1 MEDIKRIYTLLS
13 RSNGLKIRD
22 IATELGLDKIQLA
35 ELLFSEE
42 CSKYWYQNDSSLWF
56 PKDGALTVEADKQED
71 KLAKQIKSVTGYNA
85 EKYIYTESDEGLRF
99 YLKQVLSF
107 PTYSYI
113 ETNQLF
119 ERYRV
124 DDDTNAFEMI
134 VKGHLKLVVN
144 IARKYRHKGVPFRD
158 LIQEGNYG
166 LLIAVEQYDYTY
178 NKSFI
183 EYAKKSIF
191 QSIGNALQTLPF
203 SMKIPFSAIS
213 RHWKVRKHLERL
225 EQQYEFEPLLSEEDL
240 ESIIGTK
247 DASVYKCLPH
257 DLLTIDVHVDDM
269 DSFESDSF
277 LTDAPLMQESQRQ
290 YIRSLT
296 SLLDKRCEDI
306 IVKYFGIGCEDMT
319 LEEIGKHHNLTRE
332 RIRQILWKGIRTL
345 RKVLGVYR
353 KKQKHEEGEEIE
365 EQDEESVSEI
375 IERLKK
381 RRHDSINKLAELIV
395 KANHQKA
402 ILKPKVKPSSQTITK
417 QSETKVK
424 KGKRSGRIITLSDA
438 DEKRLQEHLSLI
450 RKECAELEESRK
462 KKMQE
467 EEDKLHSQI
476 SKPVADSTI
485 QKRAGEATAP
495 PPTIISPYTQLRK
508 LVELNILTQSE
519 LEQCITK
526 GFRRIID
533 VKEDIDTINKFGL
546 AKQPSRH
553 TKFTLSIWFKI
564 VDLLGKEI
572 RG

>member
-191 QSIGNALQTLPF
+191 QSIGNALQILPY

-225 EQQYEFEPLLSEEDL
+225 EQQYEFEPLLSEEEL

-290 YIRSLT
+290 YVRSLT
-296 SLLDKRCEDI
+296 SLLDKRSEDI
-306 IVKYFGIGCEDMT
+306 IVKYYGLGCEEMT
-319 LEEIGKHHNLTRE
+319 LEEIGEQYNLTRE

-395 KANHQKA
+395 KAKQQKE

-424 KGKRSGRIITLSDA
+424 KGKRSGRLITLSDA

-467 EEDKLHSQI
+467 EEDKLHSRI
-476 SKPVADSTI
+476 SKPVEDSAI

-495 PPTIISPYTQLRK
+495 PPTIISLYTQLRK

>member
-56 PKDGALTVEADKQED
+56 PKDGALAVEAEKQED

-166 LLIAVEQYDYTY
+166 LIIAVEQYDYTY

-191 QSIGNALQTLPF
+191 QSIGNALQILPY

-213 RHWKVRKHLERL
+213 RHRKLRKHLERL
-225 EQQYEFEPLLSEEDL
+225 EQQYEFEPLLSEEEL

-277 LTDAPLMQESQRQ
+277 LADAPLMQESQRQ
-290 YIRSLT
+290 YVRSLT

-306 IVKYFGIGCEDMT
+306 IIKYWGIGCEEMT
-319 LEEIGKHHNLTRE
+319 LEAIGEHYNLTRE

-395 KANHQKA
+395 KAKQQKEKQKA
-402 ILKPKVKPSSQTITK
+402 IPSSPTITQ
-417 QSETKVK
+417 QSKTKVK
-424 KGKRSGRIITLSDA
+424 KGKRSDKRRLTLSKED
-438 DEKRLQEHLSLI
+438 DKRLQEHLALI

-467 EEDKLHSQI
+467 EEDKLHAGLSN
-476 SKPVADSTI
+476 PVAESPVN
-485 QKRAGEATAP
+485 KRTETATAP
-495 PPTIISPYTQLRK
+495 PPSIISLYTPLWV
-508 LVELNILTQSE
+508 LVEKRLLTKKEWKHCKKRNFKTIYDVRRVIDKYGLTRESTRF
-519 LEQCITK
+519 TK
-526 GFRRIID
+526 Y
-533 VKEDIDTINKFGL
+533 
-546 AKQPSRH
+546 
-553 TKFTLSIWFKI
+553 TLDIWFKI
-564 VDLLGKEI
+564 IDLLGKEL
-572 RG
+572 RGC